1 MRINPHHSLGK
12 LLLIGAVTFTLLA
25 QQTAPPPI
33 PNTAPTGPQGGSQTG
48 PAASGAKITVNTNLV
63 VEDVTVTGKDGKPI
77 SGLTAKDFT
86 VTEDGVAQEIKF
98 CEFQNVQDEADVT
111 PVSAKPAENNTP
123 SSTARAKVDSA
134 VAMEIKPEPPGD
146 LHYKDRRLIVLYFDM
161 GAMPVQD
168 QLRAQTAAVKFVAT
182 QMHKADLVA
191 LISFSDGVHVLQDF
205 TDDRDALLTKINK
218 LFIGEADG
226 FGTTDSDDSSA
237 DTGTAFGEDDT
248 EFNIF
253 NIDRQ
258 LAALTNTVK
267 MLGALNEKK
276 VLVYFS
282 SGIRLQGLDNQAQFA
297 ATTNAAIKSNVAFWT
312 VDARGLVAMSP
323 LGNAGAG
330 SNGGQGMYSGTSS
343 SAMMSN
349 FSKSQDTM
357 YSLATDTGGKA
368 LLDNNDLSQGIVNAE
383 QSISSYYVLGY
394 YSSNTN
400 LDGKFR
406 KIKITYNGD
415 PTAKITYRAGY
426 LAGKVF
432 AKFTAADKERQLM
445 DALQLADPVTDL
457 TIRME
462 IDYFQMNGAEYCV
475 PIAVKIP
482 GSELVLAKKRG
493 MDHAVIDFIGEIKDE
508 YGATVTNVRDFL
520 DKKLTDE
527 TAQQLAKQ
535 PIQYSTVLTLLPGTY
550 TIKFLA
556 RDDATGSMGTYM
568 SKFVVPNLMKEQK
581 KVPISSVV
589 LSSQRIAKTDALS
602 NLNKEKSN
610 NPNTNP
616 LIQDGQMLVPSV
628 TRVFSKSREMYVYL
642 QAYQPTATTASP
654 LVAYVSFY
662 RGNNK
667 AFETPPMPVTEAMA
681 NKLKTMPMGFLVP
694 LAKLPTGQYNCQVT
708 VLDPAGAKASYWQAP
723 VMVVP

>member
-1 MRINPHHSLGK
+1 MRFNLNHSLGK
-12 LLLIGAVTFTLLA
+12 LLIVGAVTFTLLA
-25 QQTAPPPI
+25 QQQTAPPPI
-33 PNTAPTGPQGGSQTG
+33 PNSAPTGPQGGSQAG

-123 SSTARAKVDSA
+123 ASTARAKVDSA

-168 QLRAQTAAVKFVAT
+168 QLRAQTAAVKFIAT

-237 DTGTAFGEDDT
+237 DTGTAFGEDDS

-330 SNGGQGMYSGTSS
+330 SSGGQGMYSGTSS

-406 KIKITYNGD
+406 KIKIVYNGD

-445 DALQLADPVTDL
+445 DALQLGDPVTDL

-462 IDYFQMNGAEYCV
+462 IDYFQMNGAEYCR
-475 PIAVKIP
+475 PDRRQNSRQRTGP
-482 GSELVLAKKRG
+482 RQE
-493 MDHAVIDFIGEIKDE
+493 
-508 YGATVTNVRDFL
+508 
-520 DKKLTDE
+520 
-527 TAQQLAKQ
+527 
-535 PIQYSTVLTLLPGTY
+535 
-550 TIKFLA
+550 A
-556 RDDATGSMGTYM
+556 RSR
-568 SKFVVPNLMKEQK
+568 PCRHRLHRRN
-581 KVPISSVV
+581 
-589 LSSQRIAKTDALS
+589 QR
-602 NLNKEKSN
+602 
-610 NPNTNP
+610 
-616 LIQDGQMLVPSV
+616 
-628 TRVFSKSREMYVYL
+628 
-642 QAYQPTATTASP
+642 
-654 LVAYVSFY
+654 
-662 RGNNK
+662 
-667 AFETPPMPVTEAMA
+667 
-681 NKLKTMPMGFLVP
+681 
-694 LAKLPTGQYNCQVT
+694 
-708 VLDPAGAKASYWQAP
+708 
-723 VMVVP
+723 